1 MFQFKVWRFCLAGHP
16 SSGVSRE
23 SAVKWY
29 ADVNSMKEGRRIF
42 SQLLRRARKGHLQI
56 NPTLQTNLNPIN
68 FSKDRCFCWPGPEL
82 IFVTNITNYIC
93 GEKSVIKICHVEK
106 FQISV
111 KNLNNLWSF
120 IEIYAVFVLNLCGE
134 KSVWR
139 KSLWRKNDK
148 YEVWLELLMSFTGW
162 WCWWLM
168 AQFVG
173 GFFLFMVVLD
183 NTIFTSTSL
192 ARFRWFAVVASN
204 IVVRTSR
211 VWLM

>member
-1 MFQFKVWRFCLAGHP
+1 MDQSWHPECFVCFGCSAQVGDRAHICQKYHKLYLWR
-16 SSGVSRE
+16 
-23 SAVKWY
+23 
-29 ADVNSMKEGRRIF
+29 
-42 SQLLRRARKGHLQI
+42 
-56 NPTLQTNLNPIN
+56 
-68 FSKDRCFCWPGPEL
+68 
-82 IFVTNITNYIC
+82 
-93 GEKSVIKICHVEK
+93 KICHVEK
-106 FQISV
+106 FQIPV
-111 KNLNNLWSF
+111 KNLSNLWSF
-120 IEIYAVFVLNLCGE
+120 IEIYAVFDLNLYGE

-148 YEVWLELLMSFTGW
+148 YEVWLELLMSFTSW

-183 NTIFTSTSL
+183 NKKFTSTSL